1 MKASHPEGSAQAK
14 AVKGGS
20 MARWRLGGKH
30 SAAGAGSRRG
40 SVGDI
45 GGECLGQVPRLVP
58 GLYCAVPPRSLS
70 RLHAHV
76 VD

>member
-1 MKASHPEGSAQAK
+1 MKAFHPEGSAQAK

-20 MARWRLGGKH
+20 VARWRLGGKC

-40 SVGDI
+40 GVGDV
-45 GGECLGQVPRLVP
+45 GGEPLGQVPRLVP
-58 GLYCAVPPRSLS
+58 GLYRAVPPRSLS
-70 RLHAHV
+70 RLHAHL